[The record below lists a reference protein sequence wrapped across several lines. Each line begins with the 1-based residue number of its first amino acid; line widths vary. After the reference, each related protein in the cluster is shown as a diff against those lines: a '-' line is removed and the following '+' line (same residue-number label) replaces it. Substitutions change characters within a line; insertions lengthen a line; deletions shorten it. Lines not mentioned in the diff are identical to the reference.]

1 MPNKQSSL
9 LAEMGTDYTSVTER
23 PGLKVT
29 REQLAMLYTRYYMA
43 SKFCEGKDVLEVG
56 CGPGIGLGYLAKK
69 ARKVVAGDI
78 DEKLLKLAQEHYKQS
93 LFLACARNKNRG
105 NIELRVF
112 DAHQLPFEDDSFDV
126 VILFEAIY
134 YLTRPEKFL
143 EESRRVLRGDGVLLI
158 CTANKDCPE
167 FVPSPFSIRYFSAPE
182 LFDLLCKRG
191 FDTELFGAFPL
202 QLKSFKQKL
211 VSITRRAVTAL
222 NLMPGSLRIRALLK
236 RIFYG
241 NLLVLPEELEEGM
254 AEAYPLVPIPSNS
267 PDVQHKVLYAIA
279 RRR

>member
-1 MPNKQSSL
+1 
-9 LAEMGTDYTSVTER
+9 MGTDYTSVTER
-23 PGLKVT
+23 PGLGVT

-78 DEKLLKLAQEHYKQS
+78 DERLLDLAREHYKG
-93 LFLACARNKNRG
+93 RT

-112 DAHQLPFEDDSFDV
+112 DAHQLPFEDHTFDV
-126 VILFEAIY
+126 VILFEVIY
-134 YLTRPEKFL
+134 YLAQPERFL
-143 EESRRVLRGDGVLLI
+143 NECRRVLRRNGVLLI
-158 CTANKDCPE
+158 CIANKDCPE

-182 LFDLLCKRG
+182 LFDLLCKQG
-191 FDTELFGAFPL
+191 FEVELFGAFPL
-202 QLKSFKQKL
+202 NIASAKQRL
-211 VSITRRAVTAL
+211 VSITRRAVASL
-222 NLMPGSLRIRALLK
+222 KLMPGSLRIRAILK

-241 NLLVLPEELEEGM
+241 NLLVLPAELEDGM
-254 AEAYPLVPIPSNS
+254 AEVYPLVPIPNDS

-279 RRR
+279 HSR